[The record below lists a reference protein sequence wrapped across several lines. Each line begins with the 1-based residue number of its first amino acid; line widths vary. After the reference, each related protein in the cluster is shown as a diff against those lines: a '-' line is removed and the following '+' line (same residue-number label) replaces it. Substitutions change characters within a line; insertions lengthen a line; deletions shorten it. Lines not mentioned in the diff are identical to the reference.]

1 MLRKPT
7 LLLLSLRL
15 QISWISKHGLSQ
27 SFRMVSFDK
36 LDIVLGEDFLNKL
49 KDAAIDLDTVSSP

>member
-7 LLLLSLRL
+7 LLPLSLRL
-15 QISWISKHGLSQ
+15 QISWISKHGLNQ
-27 SFRMVSFDK
+27 SYRMVAFDK

-49 KDAAIDLDTVSSP
+49 KDAAIDLDSVSSP

>member
-1 MLRKPT
+1 
-7 LLLLSLRL
+7 
-15 QISWISKHGLSQ
+15 
-27 SFRMVSFDK
+27 MVAFDK